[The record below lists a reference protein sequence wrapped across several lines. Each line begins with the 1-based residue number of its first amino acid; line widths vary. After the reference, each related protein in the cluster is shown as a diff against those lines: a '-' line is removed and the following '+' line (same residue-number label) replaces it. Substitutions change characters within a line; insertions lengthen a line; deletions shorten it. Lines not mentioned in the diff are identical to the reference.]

1 MVLVPVRDHNRAY
14 FVLVFN
20 QIAEIRNDNINPQ
33 HFVIRKCQTRIQH
46 HNIVSITEY
55 RHVFTDLP
63 QTSQGDDLQ
72 FFFRQNKT
80 SQYKYVPNSLADLAM
95 DNQNCPVRSQTSVLI
110 ITY

>member
-1 MVLVPVRDHNRAY
+1 MTISIPSISLSGNAKP
-14 FVLVFN
+14 
-20 QIAEIRNDNINPQ
+20 ESS
-33 HFVIRKCQTRIQH
+33 TT
-46 HNIVSITEY
+46 ITEY